1 MINQISWAFPLIS
14 LTPHLNTKQNIQR
27 KPGIPSL
34 TFSLLILH
42 TSLHIRRSTRLAK
55 LKQETFICSSVRFCF
70 SQQLLPGYLGQ
81 PGQPRQSDRT
91 RYLGLCVY
99 GSLAFGLFRSPPV
112 FSILFTT
119 VDWGQPTS
127 WNSFNI
133 IHQFPG
139 IITEVLVLGQHTV
152 ESGEPVSTC

>member
-27 KPGIPSL
+27 RPGIPSL

-70 SQQLLPGYLGQ
+70 SQELLPGYLGQ
-81 PGQPRQSDRT
+81 PGQPWQSDRT

-99 GSLAFGLFRSPPV
+99 GSPGFGLHRSPPV
-112 FSILFTT
+112 FSILFTAG
-119 VDWGQPTS
+119 DCRP
-127 WNSFNI
+127 
-133 IHQFPG
+133 
-139 IITEVLVLGQHTV
+139 LGTLSLLILSSNFLGLSQWCWTNTDRACV
-152 ESGEPVSTC
+152 NMLM